1 MPRRNRSLSSHEIR
15 RFERSTGIEFQTGV
29 SRLIK
34 RNFYVDG
41 IVPSVT
47 DVKQNTSCLGGVR
60 RPGTGLLLQ
69 RRTKMHTRQIPMLF
83 TAMFMIFGT
92 LFYSNAYSMTLF
104 YSNASSATELLSSD
118 EEEDLLFM
126 REEEKL
132 ARDTYLT
139 FYEKWGLS
147 VFSNIASS
155 EQMHMNAIL
164 KLLKKYKL
172 PDPAAG
178 NEIGEFTN
186 ETLQDLYLDL
196 IETGMV
202 SVLEALKVGGLIEEK
217 DMYDIQLAIDRSQK
231 ADIDAV
237 YESLLC
243 GSRNHL
249 RSFAQNIE
257 ALTDDPYVAQ
267 ILQQDE
273 VDAILASP
281 MERCGKK
288 APPVECKGKC
298 LGWMK

>member
-1 MPRRNRSLSSHEIR
+1 M
-15 RFERSTGIEFQTGV
+15 QTRHV
-29 SRLIK
+29 
-34 RNFYVDG
+34 
-41 IVPSVT
+41 
-47 DVKQNTSCLGGVR
+47 
-60 RPGTGLLLQ
+60 
-69 RRTKMHTRQIPMLF
+69 PMLF
-83 TAMFMIFGT
+83 AALLMIFGA
-92 LFYSNAYSMTLF
+92 LFYSNTYSAPPVH
-104 YSNASSATELLSSD
+104 SNASSATELLTGD

-132 ARDTYLT
+132 ARDVYLT
-139 FYEKWGLS
+139 FYELYGNLT

-164 KLLKKYKL
+164 KLLKKYNL

-178 NEIGEFTN
+178 NEVGEFTN
-186 ETLQDLYLDL
+186 EELQELYLDL
-196 IETGMV
+196 VDTGMA
-202 SVLEALKVGGLIEEK
+202 SPLEALKVGGLIEEK